1 MSMYRKFFELTMC
14 FLLQSLQAVQS
25 WEEEIVCFLL
35 EHHANPHIKDCSGNT
50 ALHYA
55 VYGGKPSMAEK
66 LLQYGA
72 NIEERTKVR
81 IILLRN
87 ICDVCRTSHHVY
99 KLMHSLNENAQT
111 FVMEIILS
119 VGTLEVRLSAVH
131 LGQRYVDEF
140 IKGKICILFN
150 NLLNIFWSK

>member
-1 MSMYRKFFELTMC
+1 MC

-35 EHHANPHIKDCSGNT
+35 EHHANPHIKDSNGDT

-55 VYGGKPSMAEK
+55 VYAGKPEIAAK
-66 LLQYGA
+66 LLLYGA

-87 ICDVCRTSHHVY
+87 TYDVCRASHPC
-99 KLMHSLNENAQT
+99 
-111 FVMEIILS
+111 
-119 VGTLEVRLSAVH
+119 LEAH
-131 LGQRYVDEF
+131 AFPG
-140 IKGKICILFN
+140 
-150 NLLNIFWSK
+150 

>member
-1 MSMYRKFFELTMC
+1 MY

-25 WEEEIVCFLL
+25 WEEEIVCYLL
-35 EHHANPHIKDCSGNT
+35 ERHANVHIKDNSGNT

-55 VYGGKPSMAEK
+55 VYGGEPAMAAR

-87 ICDVCRTSHHVY
+87 PCDVCRTNHP
-99 KLMHSLNENAQT
+99 Q
-111 FVMEIILS
+111 
-119 VGTLEVRLSAVH
+119 
-131 LGQRYVDEF
+131 
-140 IKGKICILFN
+140 
-150 NLLNIFWSK
+150 